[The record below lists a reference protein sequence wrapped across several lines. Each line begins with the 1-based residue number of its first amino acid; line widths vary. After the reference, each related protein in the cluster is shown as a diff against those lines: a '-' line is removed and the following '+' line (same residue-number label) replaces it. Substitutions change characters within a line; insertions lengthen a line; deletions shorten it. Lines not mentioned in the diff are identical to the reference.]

1 MTRNLFVH
9 DMKKWQT
16 NCRSHE
22 IDHAQVHEYENA
34 LILPLR
40 QKPEFNTPEGVYEGG
55 VCSENFTF
63 IAGRRRRFKAEHA
76 NWDCDSSYKVEDDDI
91 VSRNETVIFGDASST
106 ISGMPCWT
114 ERQGCGICRM
124 LLQA

>member
-91 VSRNETVIFGDASST
+91 VSRNETVIFG
-106 ISGMPCWT
+106 
-114 ERQGCGICRM
+114 GCIIDHFGHA
-124 LLQA
+124 LLVNIRSF

>member
-91 VSRNETVIFGDASST
+91 VSRNETVIFG
-106 ISGMPCWT
+106 
-114 ERQGCGICRM
+114 GCIIDHFGHA
-124 LLQA
+124 L

>member
-63 IAGRRRRFKAEHA
+63 IAGAAVVSKPNMRIGTVTVHTRWRMMTSSLVMRR
-76 NWDCDSSYKVEDDDI
+76 
-91 VSRNETVIFGDASST
+91 
-106 ISGMPCWT
+106 
-114 ERQGCGICRM
+114 
-124 LLQA
+124 

>member
-55 VCSENFTF
+55 
-63 IAGRRRRFKAEHA
+63 G
-76 NWDCDSSYKVEDDDI
+76 
-91 VSRNETVIFGDASST
+91 
-106 ISGMPCWT
+106 
-114 ERQGCGICRM
+114 
-124 LLQA
+124 